1 MASTMSSYHR
11 QKVVDLVLLV
21 AKCKHDMTILVVLVK
36 VNNSTLL
43 SMLVHYCQMIAACAV
58 PIELKRS
65 AIDQT
70 QNMYLHGE
78 KSR

>member
-11 QKVVDLVLLV
+11 QKSCGPCAL
-21 AKCKHDMTILVVLVK
+21 CGK
-36 VNNSTLL
+36 VQTRYDHFSSFSKGEQQYVTK
-43 SMLVHYCQMIAACAV
+43 HYCQIIAACAV

-78 KSR
+78 KK